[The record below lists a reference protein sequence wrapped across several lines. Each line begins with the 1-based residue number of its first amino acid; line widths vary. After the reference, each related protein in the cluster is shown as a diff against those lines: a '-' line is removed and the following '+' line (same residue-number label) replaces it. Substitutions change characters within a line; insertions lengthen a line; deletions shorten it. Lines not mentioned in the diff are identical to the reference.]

1 MADPAP
7 SADSRGDAPTSGPL
21 RRLAILCLQLGLLS
35 LVYAG
40 WLGIGQQW
48 MLPLPAGLLGMLSVL
63 GLLVTRLLPLSAV
76 QRGAGFLLRYIG
88 LLFVPVCVGAVRQLP
103 LLRTQGWAFAVLII
117 AGALVGQATSGLLAQ
132 ALCRKPAVGPAPES
146 FES

>member
-1 MADPAP
+1 MADAAP
-7 SADSRGDAPTSGPL
+7 STALSDGAPTSGPL
-21 RRLAILCLQLGLLS
+21 RRFGVLCLQVALLS

-40 WLGIGQQW
+40 WLGIGRHW
-48 MLPLPAGLLGMLSVL
+48 RLPVPAGLLAMLSLL
-63 GLLVTRLLPLSAV
+63 GLLVARILPLAAV

-103 LLRTQGWAFAVLII
+103 LLRTQGLAFALLII
-117 AGALVGQATSGLLAQ
+117 AGALIGQATSGLLAQ
-132 ALCRKPAVGPAPES
+132 ALCRKPAVGPAPEG

>member
-1 MADPAP
+1 MADAAP
-7 SADSRGDAPTSGPL
+7 STAPSVDAPTTGPL
-21 RRLAILCLQLGLLS
+21 RRLGILCLQVGLLS

-40 WLGIGQQW
+40 WLGISRQW
-48 MLPLPAGLLGMLSVL
+48 RLPLPAGLLAMLSI
-63 GLLVTRLLPLSAV
+63 LVALFGRLLPLAAV

-103 LLRTQGWAFAVLII
+103 LLRTQGLAFAVLII

-132 ALCRKPAVGPAPES
+132 ALCRKSAVGPAPEG